1 MHSQPKLQPASLDS
15 LNPVVDKSILGVFAG
30 TGMSLFGFLILIVL
44 LA

>member
-1 MHSQPKLQPASLDS
+1 MQSQPKLPSASLDT

-30 TGMSLFGFLILIVL
+30 TGFSLFGFLILIVL